1 MKICIILNGE
11 IKGYKAIRE
20 VLYKEEYNCIICADG
35 GANHAYNMEIIPDY
49 IIGDLD
55 SVKEDIVK
63 YYKNLN
69 VRFEKF
75 PTKKNETDTELCIYL
90 ATKLKA
96 DEIHF
101 IGALG
106 NRVDHM
112 IANINL
118 LYYIRIQNIA
128 PKIIS
133 EEEEI
138 YIALNEEISING
150 KKGDTI
156 SVIPINGNANSVTLT
171 NLEYP
176 LENYHMKFYIP
187 LGISNVML
195 EDECK
200 IKVSDGSLLII
211 KNI

>member
-11 IKGYKAIRE
+11 IKEYKTIRE
-20 VLYKEEYNCIICADG
+20 VLYKEEYNYIICADG
-35 GANHAYNMEIIPDY
+35 GANHAYNMGIIPHY

-63 YYKNLN
+63 YYENLN
-69 VRFEKF
+69 VKFEKF

-90 ATKLKA
+90 ASKLKA
-96 DEIHF
+96 NEIHF

-106 NRVDHM
+106 NRIDHM

-118 LYYIRIQNIA
+118 LYYIRLQNIV

-133 EEEEI
+133 EKEEI
-138 YIALNEEISING
+138 YIALNEEIIING

-156 SVIPINGNANSVTLT
+156 SIIPINGDANSVNLS

-176 LENYHMKFYIP
+176 LKNYNMKFYLP

-195 EDECK
+195 EEKCK
-200 IKVSDGSLLII
+200 VEVNDGSLLII